1 MARVQVSQ
9 VATASMSN
17 NPAMPMSRTPVSRR
31 NLPLLLLQ
39 VRELVMAR
47 FRPMLNEAGVTE
59 QQWRVLR
66 ALLSEGPLEPR
77 QIGEFCCLSSASL
90 VGILGRMEDLG
101 LVKRQRLEGDQRRV
115 LVSPSAK
122 SQQLAE
128 KLAPQIELIY
138 TQLETDMGS
147 DIAEQLHSTLDAIQG
162 RLSGCSSTTPEPET
176 GSVTE
181 EPTARPLGA
190 GT

>member
-1 MARVQVSQ
+1 MACMQVSQ
-9 VATASMSN
+9 GDTASMSN
-17 NPAMPMSRTPVSRR
+17 NPAMPMSHAPVSRR

-66 ALLSEGPLEPR
+66 ALLSEGSLEPR

-128 KLAPQIELIY
+128 KLAPQIDLIY
-138 TQLETDMGS
+138 TQLEADMGS
-147 DIAEQLHSTLDAIQG
+147 DIAEQLYSTLDAIQG
-162 RLSGCSSTTPEPET
+162 RLSGCSSTTPEPDP
-176 GSVTE
+176 GSA
-181 EPTARPLGA
+181 P
-190 GT
+190 